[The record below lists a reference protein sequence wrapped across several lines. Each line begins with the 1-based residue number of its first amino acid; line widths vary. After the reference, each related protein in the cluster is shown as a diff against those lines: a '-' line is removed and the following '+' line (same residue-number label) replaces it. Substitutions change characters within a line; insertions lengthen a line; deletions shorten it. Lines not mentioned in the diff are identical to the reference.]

1 MARLANELYEFSG
14 FTLVPAERL
23 LKRGEKVVALPAKA
37 FDLLS
42 VMVENHGRL
51 LQKDELMQK
60 VWPDS
65 FVEEANLSYN
75 VSLLRRALGQSGE
88 AQDPIETVPKW
99 GYRFV
104 APVTK
109 RSGAAADATVADHT
123 TALPDYAPAPVVA
136 ARRQLFNMKWL
147 GLALGG
153 LFAAGAVFLL
163 TTLRL
168 KKDEGR
174 PELPYKIV
182 PITSY
187 PGVES
192 QPSFSPDGSQLAF
205 TWNNAGNSDIY
216 VKVLGVDKPLRLTQD
231 PATDN
236 NPVWLSDGR
245 RIAFIRSTGDSS
257 TVFLVSPL
265 GGQERRVAE
274 LSRFRPYQNSM
285 DASPDAKLLAVSD
298 KTRPD
303 EPFAIFLLSIET
315 GEKRRLTQPPPG
327 VIGDDNP
334 RFSPDGQN
342 IAFGRQVT
350 SRKYDLYVIAPTGAR
365 QRRVSDQTAI
375 VHGITWANTTELVF
389 SSNIREQ
396 DGLWRLDIRPGGLV
410 RPLGVGGTT
419 AFRPVIAP
427 RQRRLAYTARELDTN
442 IWQMESSGI
451 AGRWNEPKRL
461 IFSSQWDEY
470 PSIWNAPGA
479 KTRIAFSSSRSGD
492 SEIWTCDSNGSNLL
506 QLTNFNGPRCYYPSW
521 SPDGRT
527 LAFDVTLEG
536 QRDIYLIEGDGGPPR
551 RLTEEA
557 SDDSRPAWSR
567 DGKSIYFSSNKA
579 GSLDIWKIP
588 ARGGRAIQVTRSGGW
603 RAVESFDSKY
613 VYFMKRPG
621 QAGIWRLPVSGG
633 SEELVLDYEGAGS
646 SACWDVAR
654 NGIYFAIRAW
664 QLGSE
669 KSVLPTIHFFDF
681 QSRQVTML
689 ARCEKP
695 ILNISGLSVSP
706 DERTILFTQVD
717 RFEGDIVLV
726 ENFR

>member
-42 VMVENHGRL
+42 VMVENQGRL

-109 RSGAAADATVADHT
+109 RSGVTADATGADRT
-123 TALPDYAPAPVVA
+123 AALPDYAPAPVVS
-136 ARRQLFNMKWL
+136 ARRRLFNRKWL

-182 PITSY
+182 PVTSY

-192 QPSFSPDGSQLAF
+192 QPSFSPDGSQIAF
-205 TWNNAGNSDIY
+205 TWTTAGNPDIY

-231 PATDN
+231 PAIDS

-245 RIAFIRSTGDSS
+245 RIAFIRSTADSS
-257 TVFLVSPL
+257 AVFLVSPL

-274 LSRFRPYQNSM
+274 LSRYRPYQNSM
-285 DASPDAKLLAVSD
+285 DASPDAKFLAVSD
-298 KTRPD
+298 KVLPG
-303 EPFAIFLLSIET
+303 EPFAIFLLTIET
-315 GEKRRLTQPPPG
+315 GEKRRLTQPAPSTM
-327 VIGDDNP
+327 GDDNP
-334 RFSPDGQN
+334 VFSPDGQH
-342 IAFGRQVT
+342 IAFGRRVT
-350 SRKYDLYVIAPTGAR
+350 SRKHDLYVVAPTGG
-365 QRRVSDQTAI
+365 QERRVSDQTAI
-375 VHGITWANTTELVF
+375 VHGITWANSNELVF

-396 DGLWRLDIRPGGLV
+396 DGLWRLDIRPGSLV
-410 RPLGVGGTT
+410 RPLGLGGTT

-427 RQRRLAYTARELDTN
+427 LQRRLAYMARELDTN
-442 IWQMESSGI
+442 IWEVESSGI
-451 AGRWNEPKRL
+451 AGRWSEPKRL
-461 IFSSQWDEY
+461 IFSSQWDEN

-506 QLTNFNGPRCYYPSW
+506 QLTNFNGPRCYYPAW

-536 QRDIYLIEGDGGPPR
+536 QRDIYLIDGDGGPPR
-551 RLTEEA
+551 RLTEER

-579 GSLDIWKIP
+579 GTADIWKIA
-588 ARGGRAIQVTRSGGW
+588 ARGGRAIQVTRGGGW

-613 VYFMKRPG
+613 VYFSKRLG
-621 QAGIWRLPVSGG
+621 QAGIWRVPLSGG

-646 SACWDVAR
+646 SDYWDLAR
-654 NGIYFAIRAW
+654 NGIYFAVRASM
-664 QLGSE
+664 LGFETSTP
-669 KSVLPTIHFFDF
+669 PTIHFFDF
-681 QSRQVTML
+681 QSRQVTTL
-689 ARCEKP
+689 ARCGKP
-695 ILNISGLSVSP
+695 LTMISGLSVSP
-706 DERTILFTQVD
+706 DERTILYTQID
-717 RFEGDIVLV
+717 RFESDIMMV